1 MEFFSRL
8 WSRRKSPDVPSQNP
22 DVSDQPFSLAAFSP
36 FRAPP
41 PHEREHAG
49 GLLEI
54 PGAFPHSRSPSPV
67 PSTQPAQSERA
78 ENDLPVSEFGRMD
91 LESMDVDL
99 STFPQLRTDLGTH
112 LHPRPVRSLP
122 SSLKPTRFA
131 TPVSRREPSVAS
143 NNAAS
148 TQTMLIEDPWDEQF
162 KRYERNP
169 FGLPV
174 SAVQLVTPTKPIP
187 PGRVSSLFA
196 KEWDAHKKLKLSL
209 EEELRPGG
217 YSLRAKRA
225 VAKSLA
231 GDDLMATDIATC
243 VKPLAWLNDEIINSY
258 LGIII
263 QYLSQSAG
271 NAEPAEAPRFHA
283 FNTFF
288 YTTLRQKGYDGV
300 RRWAKRAKI
309 NGESLLGVD
318 MVFVPVHESS
328 HWTLMVIRPADRTIE
343 YFDSLGSRGKRQV
356 GIIKEWLRGELG
368 ASYVD
373 DEWSV
378 LPSVSSQQD
387 NGSDCGVFLLT
398 NAKAVALNIEPT
410 AFGARDTSTLRK
422 KIIAEIMNGGLHG
435 EFDPVDKSGN
445 VLL

>member
-99 STFPQLRTDLGTH
+99 STFPQLRTDLGSLLRYRDANQVLPATMQPPRKQCSSKIPGTNSSKDTRETH
-112 LHPRPVRSLP
+112 LDSQCQPSN
-122 SSLKPTRFA
+122 SSLQR
-131 TPVSRREPSVAS
+131 
-143 NNAAS
+143 
-148 TQTMLIEDPWDEQF
+148 
-162 KRYERNP
+162 
-169 FGLPV
+169 
-174 SAVQLVTPTKPIP
+174 KPIP

-209 EEELRPGG
+209 EEELRPGRIQLTG
-217 YSLRAKRA
+217 QAVRPLSSEWIQKISKALHTNRA

-309 NGESLLGVD
+309 NGESLLG
-318 MVFVPVHESS
+318 
-328 HWTLMVIRPADRTIE
+328 ADRTIE